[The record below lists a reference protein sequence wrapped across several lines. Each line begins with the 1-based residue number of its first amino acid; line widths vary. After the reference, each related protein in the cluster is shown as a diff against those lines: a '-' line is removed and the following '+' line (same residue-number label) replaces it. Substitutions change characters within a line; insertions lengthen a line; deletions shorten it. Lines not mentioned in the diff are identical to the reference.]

1 MAKHQ
6 IVCSCCATLRPV
18 YMFHGVTFWTAVNKE
33 WQWVKNYYSWNHS
46 FGSGVVVLVFEWGD
60 RNILKL
66 LNGKTCCFMASWFS
80 YVQILAY
87 DEVWPLIMFLKCDY
101 LNWPHTE
108 RERIKHF
115 LFRLQISNY
124 SRIMQMYENVMWL
137 NPLSTKRAP
146 NYISL
151 NEGCR
156 PLEVRSSDRE
166 PETMCVNVVTLCPDR
181 LTAPI
186 CGRRRHI

>member
-1 MAKHQ
+1 M
-6 IVCSCCATLRPV
+6 LF
-18 YMFHGVTFWTAVNKE
+18 YGVL
-33 WQWVKNYYSWNHS
+33 
-46 FGSGVVVLVFEWGD
+46 G
-60 RNILKL
+60 
-66 LNGKTCCFMASWFS
+66 FS

-137 NPLSTKRAP
+137 NPLST
-146 NYISL
+146 
-151 NEGCR
+151 E
-156 PLEVRSSDRE
+156 PLI
-166 PETMCVNVVTLCPDR
+166 TLV
-181 LTAPI
+181 
-186 CGRRRHI
+186 